1 LDGQIRLFV
10 RRFQRV
16 KQVLYFPLVKRQVGA
31 WKRALLGPFS
41 LSCDQLIEKT
51 KLRFAAEQQCVLR
64 EQHITAR
71 MWMEKAQAEER
82 AEQSERRI
90 QELERNVKAW
100 EAWHQSQRKQA
111 RARRQQALR
120 AAPDE
125 LMRMI
130 LGELGVQS
138 IQALKPEERHHLAA
152 GLATAVSA
160 LLVGKPPPPPGLM
173 RPPPADP

>member
-1 LDGQIRLFV
+1 MVAPEVDQPSPAQPDEV
-10 RRFQRV
+10 AEEV
-16 KQVLYFPLVKRQVGA
+16 K
-31 WKRALLGPFS
+31 S
-41 LSCDQLIEKT
+41 L

-120 AAPDE
+120 ASPDE

-138 IQALKPEERHHLAA
+138 IQALKPDERHHLAA

-160 LLVGKPPPPPGLM
+160 LLVGKPPPPPGLI
-173 RPPPADP
+173 RPQPSDP

>member
-1 LDGQIRLFV
+1 M
-10 RRFQRV
+10 
-16 KQVLYFPLVKRQVGA
+16 
-31 WKRALLGPFS
+31 
-41 LSCDQLIEKT
+41 
-51 KLRFAAEQQCVLR
+51 LR

-120 AAPDE
+120 ASPDE

-138 IQALKPEERHHLAA
+138 IQALKPDERHHLAA